1 LLCPTADGCHLA
13 NPGTEISHP
22 KERQRMS
29 EQTEVRREEWN
40 RLQGEVGRLRLLVI
54 IALLAVIALAA
65 MSLLRKPDAIV
76 RVQGIVITD
85 AQGHDRILIGAP
97 VPASKDRTR
106 KDDASDGIIFLDKI
120 GTDRLAVGQTP
131 TLHIDGK
138 TYKRRGDD
146 NNYGMTLYDTKGSE
160 RGGMASMGTGRV
172 GIALDRATA
181 PYEAIGLMVDDE
193 DNFAGMYIN
202 YGDPK
207 AKGPG
212 IELGTDAN
220 SVHVQLNGAD
230 GLSRAKLGVDGAN
243 KPAWQFDD
251 AASAAKAAEQ
261 KH

>member
-1 LLCPTADGCHLA
+1 MAEQID
-13 NPGTEISHP
+13 I
-22 KERQRMS
+22 RM
-29 EQTEVRREEWN
+29 EDWN
-40 RLQGEVGRLRLLVI
+40 RLQREVARLRILVI

-65 MSLLRKPDAIV
+65 MSLLRKPDTPTKSDPILRA
-76 RVQGIVITD
+76 QGLVITD

-106 KDDASDGIIFLDKI
+106 KDSASDSIIFLGKT
-120 GTDRLAVGQTP
+120 GADRLALGQTP

-160 RGGMASMGTGRV
+160 RGGMAFMGTGRV
-172 GIALDRATA
+172 GLALDRAKP

-193 DNFAGMYIN
+193 ENFAGMYIN

-207 AKGPG
+207 ARDSA
-212 IELGTDAN
+212 IEMGTDAERA
-220 SVHVQLNGAD
+220 HIKFNGMD
-230 GLSRAKLGVDGAN
+230 GLPHARLNIDGKS

-251 AASAAKAAEQ
+251 AASAAKAAQTE

>member
-1 LLCPTADGCHLA
+1 MSDR
-13 NPGTEISHP
+13 NDI
-22 KERQRMS
+22 RM
-29 EQTEVRREEWN
+29 EDWN
-40 RLQGEVGRLRLLVI
+40 RLQHEVARLRVLVI
-54 IALLAVIALAA
+54 VALLAVIALAA
-65 MSLLRKPDAIV
+65 MSLLRKPEAPAKPDAII
-76 RVQGIVITD
+76 RTQGLVITD

-106 KDDASDGIIFLDKI
+106 KDDASDGIIFLGKT
-120 GTDRLAVGQTP
+120 GADRLAVGQTP

-172 GIALDRATA
+172 GLALDRATP
-181 PYEAIGLMVDDE
+181 PYEAIGLMVDDQ

-207 AKGPG
+207 ARGAAF
-212 IELGTDAN
+212 EMGTDAKTA
-220 SVHVQLNGAD
+220 HVQFNGTD
-230 GLSRAKLGVDGAN
+230 GLARAQLNLDDAN

-251 AASAAKAAEQ
+251 AASAKAAAEKEQ
-261 KH
+261 AAQVEKH